1 MKISKSEVEKI
12 AHLARLE
19 IEDDRKEKM
28 VEQLGNI
35 LQYIDTLK
43 DADVDGVRLSSG
55 AAMMNN
61 VFREDIPEA
70 SPGPFVTLANAPDRD
85 DDFFVVPRVV
95 K

>member
-35 LQYIDTLK
+35 LQYIDKLK
-43 DADVDGVRLSSG
+43 DADVDGVGFSLRG
-55 AAMMNN
+55 AMADN
-61 VFREDIPEA
+61 VLREDSPEA
-70 SPGPFVTLANAPDRD
+70 SPGPCITLANAPDRD
-85 DDFFVVPRVV
+85 EDFYVVPRVV

>member
-35 LQYIDTLK
+35 LQYIDKLK
-43 DADVDGVRLSSG
+43 DADVDGVSLSPG

-70 SPGPFVTLANAPDRD
+70 SPGPSVTLANAPERD
-85 DDFFVVPRVV
+85 DDFYVVPRIV

>member
-19 IEDDRKEKM
+19 IEDSQKEKM

-35 LQYIDTLK
+35 LQYIDKLK
-43 DADVDGVRLSSG
+43 DANIDGVRLSSG
-55 AAMMNN
+55 AAIMNN
-61 VFREDIPEA
+61 VLREDVVEA
-70 SPGPFVTLANAPDRD
+70 SPGPCVTLAYAPDRD
-85 DDFFVVPRVV
+85 DDFYVVPRVV